1 MAEAAGRRCVPHCF
15 STGINLCASLHWV
28 ATSPAGDMVEYCIRP
43 SPLMR
48 KLVRNLPPLSDG
60 CVAVPQG
67 PGLGIEL
74 DEDVI
79 KEFRVA

>member
-1 MAEAAGRRCVPHCF
+1 
-15 STGINLCASLHWV
+15 
-28 ATSPAGDMVEYCIRP
+28 
-43 SPLMR
+43 
-48 KLVRNLPPLSDG
+48 LPPLSDG